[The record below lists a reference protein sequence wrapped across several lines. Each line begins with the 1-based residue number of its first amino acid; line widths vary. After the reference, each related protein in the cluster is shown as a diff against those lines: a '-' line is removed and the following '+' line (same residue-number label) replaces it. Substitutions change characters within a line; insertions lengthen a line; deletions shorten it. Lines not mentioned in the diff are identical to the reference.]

1 MAMTKDEK
9 AKFDAALADM
19 LKNPEKHKK
28 AFIAAA
34 KKESPEM
41 TDEQIEANWAQATN
55 QLL

>member
-19 LKNPEKHKK
+19 MKNREKYKK
-28 AFIAAA
+28 QFIEAA

-41 TDEQIEANWAQATN
+41 TDEQLEASWEQAAR